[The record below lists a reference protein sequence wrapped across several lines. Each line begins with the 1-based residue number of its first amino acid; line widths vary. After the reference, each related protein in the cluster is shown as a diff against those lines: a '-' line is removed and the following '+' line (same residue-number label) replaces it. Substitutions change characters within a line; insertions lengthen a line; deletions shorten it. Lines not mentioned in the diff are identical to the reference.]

1 MKVLVVAAHPDD
13 EILGC
18 GGSMLQHVAA
28 GDTVHV
34 LIMAEGITSREIS
47 RDVEKHSNE
56 LSALHSASYQAAQF
70 MGVEKIKLYG
80 FPDNRMDT
88 VSLLDVVKKI
98 ESEINLFRPDIVY
111 THHAGDVNID
121 HVITHKAV
129 VTACRPIAGTSV
141 KTLLFFETLSS
152 TEWQMASNEVVFLP
166 DYFVNIEKFL
176 PQKLKALNFY
186 KSEMRAFPHSRSYE
200 GVEVLAKWRGML
212 SGLHYAEA
220 FSTGRIIVI

>member
-18 GGSMLQHVAA
+18 GGSILRHVAA

-34 LIMAEGITSREIS
+34 LIMAEGITSREDS
-47 RDVEKHSNE
+47 RDVEKHTDE
-56 LSALHSASYQAAQF
+56 LSMLHSASYQVAQF
-70 MGVEKIKLYG
+70 VGVEQIKLHG

-98 ESEINLFRPDIVY
+98 ELEIKIFRPDIVY

-129 VTACRPIAGTSV
+129 VTACRPIADTSV
-141 KTLLFFETLSS
+141 KTILFFETLSS
-152 TEWQMASNEVVFLP
+152 TEWQIASNETIFLP
-166 DYFVNIEKFL
+166 DYFVDIEKYL
-176 PQKLKALNFY
+176 QKKIKALSFY
-186 KSEMRAFPHSRSYE
+186 QSEMRLFPHSRSYE
-200 GVEVLAKWRGML
+200 GVEILAKWRGMQ

-220 FSTGRIIVI
+220 FSTGRIIVA